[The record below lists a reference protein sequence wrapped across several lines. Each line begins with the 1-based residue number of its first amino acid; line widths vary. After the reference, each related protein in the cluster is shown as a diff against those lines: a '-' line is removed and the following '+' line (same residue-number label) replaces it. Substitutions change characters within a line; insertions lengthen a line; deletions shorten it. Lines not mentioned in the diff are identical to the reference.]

1 MIIMGIDSSTTSTGW
16 AVIDTKH
23 GGALR
28 LIDHGTI
35 SPPKKYD
42 TIERIIYISDKFKEL
57 LRIMKPELV
66 VIEQM
71 NVTTNMNTVRV
82 LAGLLTEIEVTLK
95 RQQYLYTLLTPSQWR
110 KAVGIKGKK
119 REEFKLASQA
129 FVLNN
134 FYEKVNEDEADA
146 VCIAEAGSKLE
157 VENE

>member
-1 MIIMGIDSSTTSTGW
+1 MIIMGIDSSSTSTGW

-23 GGALR
+23 KGALR
-28 LIDHGTI
+28 LVDYGTI
-35 SPPKKYD
+35 KPPKKQG

-57 LRIMKPELV
+57 LRIMKPEMV

-71 NVTTNMNTVRV
+71 NVTTNLSTVRV
-82 LAGLLTEIEVTLK
+82 LAGLLTELEIVLR
-95 RQQYLYTLLTPSQWR
+95 RQQYLYVLLTPSQWR

-119 REEFKLASQA
+119 REDFKLASQA

-157 VENE
+157 VE